1 MKNPQTLAIELNKD
15 FPNPRLKAIGDYAC
29 CAFTLLWCLG
39 IEPDDITAIQTVSDL
54 MKDGA
59 LDNECT
65 VYWADCIENLTGR
78 KLKKLEKVPIT
89 SIKKIKNRTPVFYTY
104 NGKGHWVGVE
114 NGRIAFNSLKESV
127 CVSQGKPTEM
137 RVIYIN

>member
-15 FPNPRLKAIGDYAC
+15 FPNPRMKAIGDWAC

-89 SIKKIKNRTPVFYTY
+89 SIKKIKGRTPVRYTF

-114 NGRIAFNSLKESV
+114 NGRIAFNSLKESD
-127 CVSQGKPTEM
+127 CVSKGKPTEM